1 MPKTGIVYSG
11 GTYGTYLNWALLTL
25 AKDIPIVPPFRH
37 NGNSHNFVSS
47 VPSQYARHADN
58 ATRLVRQQPTELPDL
73 FRCHPKISA
82 TESIVEN
89 ISQLVK
95 YADRLIILYPDKE
108 SYLLAINNFYYKI
121 WTNIFQTIGKDGVAH
136 MYASFDIPSTTPLSQ
151 IPNSIVR
158 EFLSYYTFDSWED
171 QVEWFLPDQFS
182 HPQCKFVFVK
192 DLLYNFESTLLEI
205 QEFTKIKF
213 IKPIDC
219 LENLHK
225 TNVSQQTYTGQYQL
239 ACNILDNVNL
249 NRDFS
254 WASSELTLVTESW
267 IQRQL
272 RSQGVE
278 LQCTDLDTFPTS
290 VAELKSKFV

>member
-25 AKDIPIVPPFRH
+25 TKDIPVVPPFGR

-47 VPSQYARHADN
+47 VPSQYVRYADN
-58 ATRLVRQQPTELPDL
+58 ATTIVRKQPDKLPDL
-73 FRCHPKISA
+73 FRCHPKITA
-82 TESIVEN
+82 AESIADN
-89 ISQLVK
+89 ISHLVK

-171 QVEWFLPDQFS
+171 QVEWFLPDRFS
-182 HPQCKFVFVK
+182 HPHCKFVFVN

-213 IKPIDC
+213 IKPIDY

-225 TNVSQQTYTGQYQL
+225 TNISQQAYTGQHQL
-239 ACNILDNVNL
+239 ACNILDNINL

-254 WASSELTLVTESW
+254 WESSELTLVTESW

-272 RSQGVE
+272 RNQGIE
-278 LQCTDLDTFPTS
+278 LQCTGLDTFPTS
-290 VAELKSKFV
+290 VADLKSKFV

>member
-25 AKDIPIVPPFRH
+25 TNDIPVVPPFGH
-37 NGNSHNFVSS
+37 NGNSHNFTSA
-47 VPSQYARHADN
+47 VPSQNLINAYN
-58 ATRLVRQQPTELPDL
+58 ATILAQKYPDKLPDL
-73 FRCHPKISA
+73 FRCHPKISV
-82 TESIVEN
+82 TESIASN
-89 ISQLVK
+89 LD
-95 YADRLIILYPDKE
+95 YLLRYTDRLIILYPDKE
-108 SYLLAINNFYYKI
+108 SYLLVVNNFYYKI
-121 WTNIFQTIGKDGVAH
+121 WTSIFQAIGKDAVAH
-136 MYASFDIPSTTPLSQ
+136 MYTSFNISSSVPLSQ

-171 QVEWFLPDQFS
+171 QVEWFLPDRFS
-182 HPQCKFVFVK
+182 HPHCKFVFVN

-213 IKPIDC
+213 IKPIDS

-225 TNVSQQTYTGQYQL
+225 TNVSQQAYTGQHQL
-239 ACNILDNVNL
+239 ACNILDNINL

-254 WASSELTLVTESW
+254 WESSELTLVTESW

-272 RSQGVE
+272 RNQGIE
-278 LQCTDLDTFPTS
+278 LQCTGLDTFPTS
-290 VAELKSKFV
+290 VADLKSKFV